1 MTAARTGNA
10 EAVEALLARGAD
22 PNATERNAQTALMW
36 ASAEG
41 HEQVVKALIAGGADL
56 KATLDSGFNPFFFA
70 VREGHADVARALL
83 AAGYDVNEALQ
94 RRARP
99 QYQHADSGMSPL
111 ILAIENGH
119 FELAVAL
126 LEAGADPNDERTGYT
141 PLHTITWVRKPK
153 NSDYGSDPAPEG
165 SGNLSSL
172 QFVRALVAMG
182 ADVNRGLAN
191 GKSIAPKIN
200 IQGATPFLF
209 AADKADVPLMKTLL
223 DLGADPMLPNVEGTT
238 PLMAAAGLG
247 TTAPLEEAGTE
258 QEAYEATKLL
268 LSLGADIDAVDGNG
282 EDRDARRRLRELSD
296 SDSLAGR
303 ERRRSRALEAA
314 QQARLDAPVHRRGL
328 PAGQFQAS
336 TAGDRDAG
344 AAHGCGRDLD
354 RGSAPSPYRNL
365 REGPPGAAGG
375 QNRPAPALTE
385 REFFA
390 GYAIPIRG
398 IHAAEPGP
406 RPGEPSAWQ
415 RSGGASART
424 PCRRQGPRLGRELL
438 RQRVGEERFHGR
450 VGQQPLPLEDP
461 VSLFVEDHVAH
472 LLRPRLAQSLG
483 EAVGLADGHG
493 PVRRSVDQ
501 KERRCVASRVRDRRG
516 LTGAVAQGIAWTGK
530 KRLS

>member
-1 MTAARTGNA
+1 MRWKTMGALAVLLALAGTTAAGADLVSAAEAGDAAAVRAELGNGANVNASDSEGTTALHWAAYLGNLDMAQALVAAGADASAQNAYRVQPISLACGSGNGELVKLLLDSGADANAVRDGGETALMTAARTGNL

-22 PNATERNAQTALMW
+22 PTATERNEQTALMW

-41 HEQVVKALIAGGADL
+41 HERVVKALIAGGADL

-83 AAGYDVNEALQ
+83 EAGYDVNEVLH
-94 RRARP
+94 RRSRP

-172 QFVRALVAMG
+172 QFVRTLVAMG

-191 GKSIAPKIN
+191 GKPIAPKIN

-223 DLGADPMLPNVEGTT
+223 ELGADPLLPNAEGTT

-268 LSLGADIDAVDGNG
+268 LSLGADINAVDSNG
-282 EDRDARRRLRELSD
+282 ET
-296 SDSLAGR
+296 
-303 ERRRSRALEAA
+303 
-314 QQARLDAPVHRRGL
+314 VMH
-328 PAGQFQAS
+328 
-336 TAGDRDAG
+336 G
-344 AAHGCGRDLD
+344 AAYGSFPTVIHLLVESGADPELWKQPNKHGWTPLFIAEG
-354 RGSAPSPYRNL
+354 YR
-365 REGPPGAAGG
+365 PG
-375 QNRPAPALTE
+375 NFKPAPLVIATLE
-385 REFFA
+385 QLM
-390 GYAIPIRG
+390 
-398 IHAAEPGP
+398 AAEGISTEGP
-406 RPGEPSAWQ
+406 RPRHVGTYEK
-415 RSGGASART
+415 ARLA
-424 PCRRQGPRLGRELL
+424 RRQVKIDPR
-438 RQRVGEERFHGR
+438 
-450 VGQQPLPLEDP
+450 QP
-461 VSLFVEDHVAH
+461 
-472 LLRPRLAQSLG
+472 
-483 EAVGLADGHG
+483 
-493 PVRRSVDQ
+493 
-501 KERRCVASRVRDRRG
+501 
-516 LTGAVAQGIAWTGK
+516 
-530 KRLS
+530 